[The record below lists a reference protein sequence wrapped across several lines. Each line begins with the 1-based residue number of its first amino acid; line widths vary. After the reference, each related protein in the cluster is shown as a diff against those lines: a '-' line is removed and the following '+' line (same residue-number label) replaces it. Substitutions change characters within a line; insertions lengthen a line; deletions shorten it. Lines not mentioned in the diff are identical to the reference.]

1 MGISDLN
8 KKYREYEMA
17 KGEVIFACAGV
28 TDGYLLKGIRKNFKN
43 SIFVESL
50 ILDSSKKKIIK
61 TQSEI
66 LL

>member
-1 MGISDLN
+1 
-8 KKYREYEMA
+8 MA
-17 KGEVIFACAGV
+17 SGDVIFACAGV
-28 TDGYLLKGIRKNFKN
+28 TDGYLLKGVRKNSSK

-50 ILDSSKKKIIK
+50 ILDSASKKIIK

>member
-1 MGISDLN
+1 
-8 KKYREYEMA
+8 MA

-28 TDGYLLKGIRKNFKN
+28 TDGYLLNGVAKN
-43 SIFVESL
+43 SAKSFLVESL
-50 ILDSSKKKIIK
+50 ILDSSRRKIVK